1 MSETEA
7 TDSTPAAEADGR
19 PARVMERLISAAD
32 VSKAYGKPIHHGQA
46 LLLPAAEVL
55 AIAGFGM
62 GSGSGVGPDGRSR
75 GHGGGGG
82 GGGQALARSVAV
94 IVSTPKGVTVKP
106 IFDFTKIALA
116 ALTAAGFVW
125 ASWKGM
131 SRPKRFLS
139 R

>member
-7 TDSTPAAEADGR
+7 TDSTPT
-19 PARVMERLISAAD
+19 RVMERLISAAD
-32 VSKAYGKPIHHGQA
+32 VSRAYGEPIHHGQA

-94 IVSTPKGVTVKP
+94 IVSTPGGVTVKP
-106 IFDFTKIALA
+106 VFDFTKIALA

-131 SRPKRFLS
+131 ARPKRFLS

>member
-1 MSETEA
+1 MSETQ
-7 TDSTPAAEADGR
+7 TPDSTR
-19 PARVMERLISAAD
+19 PAGPGARTAGVMETLIGVAD
-32 VSKAYGKPIHHGQA
+32 VTRAYGQPIHHGET

-62 GSGSGVGPDGRSR
+62 GSGSGVGPDGRGR
-75 GHGGGGG
+75 GRGGGGG

-94 IVSTPKGVTVKP
+94 IVSTPEGVTVKP
-106 IFDFTKIALA
+106 VFDFTKIALA

-125 ASWKGM
+125 ATWKGM
-131 SRPKRFLS
+131 AKPRRLLS

>member
-1 MSETEA
+1 VSETEVA
-7 TDSTPAAEADGR
+7 DSEPPGETGGR
-19 PARVMERLISAAD
+19 TARVMETLISTAD
-32 VSKAYGKPIHHGQA
+32 VSKAYGKPLHHGQA

-55 AIAGFGM
+55 AIAGFGI

-75 GHGGGGG
+75 GRGGGGG

-94 IVSTPKGVTVKP
+94 IVSTPEGVMVKP
-106 IFDFTKIALA
+106 VFDFAKIALA

-125 ASWKGM
+125 ASWRGM
-131 SRPKRFLS
+131 ARPKRFLS